1 MSSCSVDELFSFLDR
16 LGVEYQTTQH
26 PPIFTAEEGRAWQD
40 KIPGTHCK
48 SLFLKGERGGF
59 WLVVMLAEKR
69 ADLAGL
75 ARRLG
80 SARLSFAKPEVLHE
94 VLGITPGS
102 VTPFA
107 LLNDKARQVQ
117 VVLDE
122 QMLACEKVTYH
133 PLHNTAS
140 TTVRAVDF
148 LKFVR
153 ALGYEPN
160 VVECGYNQTSEIDVR
175 SFSHR

>member
-1 MSSCSVDELFSFLDR
+1 MSFCSVDDLFSFLDR
-16 LGVEYQTTQH
+16 LGIEHQTMRH
-26 PPIFTAEEGRAWQD
+26 PPIFTAEEGRAWKD

-48 SLFLKGERGGF
+48 TLFLTGAKGGL

-69 ADLAGL
+69 ADLGGL
-75 ARRLG
+75 SVRLG
-80 SARLSFAKPEVLHE
+80 GPRFSFAKPEVLQE

-107 LLNDKARQVQ
+107 LLNDKERRVQ

-133 PLHNTAS
+133 PLRNTAS

-153 ALGYEPN
+153 ALGYEPS
-160 VVECGYNQTSEIDVR
+160 VVECGYERASD
-175 SFSHR
+175 